1 MKNDPTKLGNG
12 ANLTSDDR
20 AAAFRLLGI
29 QPAAEWCWNNSD
41 LVEALTNGVEVTD
54 SGMRIMGDN

>member
-1 MKNDPTKLGNG
+1 MNTNFTD
-12 ANLTSDDR
+12 ADR

-29 QPAAEWCWNNSD
+29 QPAAEWCWTNSD

-54 SGMRIMGDN
+54 RGLRIMGEN